1 MRIKG
6 VEFDE
11 APASVKEA
19 YRHAVQLFGRV
30 PSAIKVA
37 AHVPALMDAA
47 NNLGTVIGGST
58 LVEPRL
64 KTLASLRTAQIAGC
78 PF

>member
-11 APASVKEA
+11 APAAVKEA
-19 YRHAVQLFGRV
+19 YRRAEQLFGRV
-30 PSAIKVA
+30 PSPTKVV

-47 NNLGTVIGGST
+47 NNLGAVIGGST

-64 KTLASLRTAQIAGC
+64 KTLASLRAAQIAGC